1 MRSYE
6 ADHNRKRNRLDRI
19 PSFLPRVKQVYL
31 TDRIWRYVD
40 ENGRGYYYHV
50 DEPSGNPSRF
60 QTLAE
65 AQKREQELS

>member
-1 MRSYE
+1 MRNYE
-6 ADHNRKRNRLDRI
+6 ADHYRKRTRLDNQ
-19 PSFLPRVKQVYL
+19 SGLPRTKQVYL
-31 TDRIWRYVD
+31 TERIWRFVD
-40 ENGRGYYYHV
+40 ENGRGYYFHV

>member
-6 ADHNRKRNRLDRI
+6 ADHYRKRNRLDNQ
-19 PSFLPRVKQVYL
+19 SGVPRVKQVYL
-31 TDRIWRYVD
+31 TERIWRFVD
-40 ENGRGYYYHV
+40 DNGRGYHYHV